1 MKYAISALHC
11 FTEPLLPERKSLS
24 DIQVIAGRYLGRD
37 KFLENIDCEQYPICT
52 LDIPNAYCSK
62 TPSDEQVSKNYYDK
76 CCIMQGPFLYM
87 EGTLQLPQSLYT
99 QSVFAILSAK
109 FSLLEDQV

>member
-76 CCIMQGPFLYM
+76 CCIMQGPFFINGRNTPIAPIPAELV
-87 EGTLQLPQSLYT
+87 L
-99 QSVFAILSAK
+99 
-109 FSLLEDQV
+109 

>member
-11 FTEPLLPERKSLS
+11 FTEPNLPERKSLS
-24 DIQVIAGRYLGRD
+24 DIQVIAGRYRGRD

-62 TPSDEQVSKNYYDK
+62 TPPSEQVSKI
-76 CCIMQGPFLYM
+76 IMTNVALCKDLFINGRNTPNC
-87 EGTLQLPQSLYT
+87 PNP
-99 QSVFAILSAK
+99 
-109 FSLLEDQV
+109 